1 MSFCSLT
8 KGITPKICRLC
19 VCVLI
24 NEHSFEPVMCLARTA
39 VDAKRVYTNTN
50 VLFSMSIFERGSDV
64 KQWYR
69 NTNNRL
75 STVNQQ
81 TIELITVLL
90 TSNRHNDKDRI
101 ACGNSHLTYEWMQGI
116 QSLPEVHPQS
126 RVQERLKVELA
137 VLDSGCPL

>member
-81 TIELITVLL
+81 TIELITALL
-90 TSNRHNDKDRI
+90 TSNRHNDKDRSRLRQLSSDI
-101 ACGNSHLTYEWMQGI
+101 RVNARHTKSARGTSSK
-116 QSLPEVHPQS
+116 QS
-126 RVQERLKVELA
+126 
-137 VLDSGCPL
+137 SGASES